1 VSTKALFIRKSME
14 QARTSRPA
22 SVLRYLVHSPS
33 GAIGLLIV
41 TGLAVMLLL
50 APVLAPYDYAEQD
63 ISNRL
68 QGPSA
73 SHLLG
78 TDHVGRD
85 LLSRVIFGSRV
96 AMGVALPAVLSSLS
110 VGLVFGLA
118 AGYLGGRVDALFLVL
133 MDATQAFP
141 AIFLALALMAVV
153 GPSLE
158 NVVFVIA
165 VTFTPGYWR
174 IVRAQVLSIRENPYI
189 EAERSLGA
197 SSTRVVFI
205 HILPNI
211 FAPLITLV
219 AMDLP
224 YAVTFEAGLSF
235 LGLGVQPPTP
245 SWGLILAQGFEW
257 IRSAPWMVLW
267 TGLILMLTT
276 LGFTLFG
283 EALRDVLDPRLA
295 GTRRI
300 V

>member
-1 VSTKALFIRKSME
+1 M
-14 QARTSRPA
+14 
-22 SVLRYLVHSPS
+22 
-33 GAIGLLIV
+33 LIV
-41 TGLAVMLLL
+41 IGLAVMLLF
-50 APVLAPYDYAEQD
+50 APILAPYDYAAQD
-63 ISNRL
+63 IKNRL

-96 AMGVALPAVLSSLS
+96 ALGVALPAVLSSLS
-110 VGLVFGLA
+110 AGLVLGLA

-133 MDATQAFP
+133 MDAIQAFP

-153 GPSLE
+153 GPSLQS
-158 NVVFVIA
+158 VVFVIA
-165 VTFTPGYWR
+165 VAFTPGYWR
-174 IVRAQVLSIRENPYI
+174 IVRAQVLAIRENPYI

-197 SSTRVVFI
+197 SSTRVIFV

-211 FAPLITLV
+211 LAPLITLL

-224 YAVTFEAGLSF
+224 SAVAFEAGLSF

-257 IRSAPWMVLW
+257 IRNAPWMVLW

>member
-1 VSTKALFIRKSME
+1 ME
-14 QARTSRPA
+14 QARSSRPA
-22 SVLRYLVHSPS
+22 AVLRQLAHNPS
-33 GAIGLLIV
+33 GLIGMLVVVGLL
-41 TGLAVMLLL
+41 TMLVF
-50 APVLAPYDYAEQD
+50 APLLAPYDYAQQD
-63 ISNRL
+63 IGSRL

-78 TDHVGRD
+78 TDHLGRD
-85 LLSRVIFGSRV
+85 LLSRIIFGSRV
-96 AMGVALPAVLSSLS
+96 ALGVAVPAVLASLS
-110 VGLVFGLA
+110 AGLVLGLV
-118 AGYLGGRVDALFLVL
+118 AGYLGGKVDALFLVL
-133 MDATQAFP
+133 MDAVQAFP
-141 AIFLALALMAVV
+141 AIFLALALLAVV
-153 GPSLE
+153 GPSLQS
-158 NVVFVIA
+158 VVFVIA
-165 VTFTPGYWR
+165 VAFTPGYWR
-174 IVRAQVLSIRENPYI
+174 IVRAQVLSVRENPYI

-197 SSTRVVFI
+197 SNTRVVFI

-211 FAPLITLV
+211 VAPLITML

-257 IRSAPWMVLW
+257 IRTSPWVVVW

-283 EALRDVLDPRLA
+283 EALRELLDPRLA

>member
-1 VSTKALFIRKSME
+1 VSTKALFVLEPME
-14 QARTSRPA
+14 QARVSRSA
-22 SVLRYLVHSPS
+22 SVLRHMVHSPS
-33 GAIGLLIV
+33 GAIGMLIV
-41 TGLAVMLLL
+41 IVLAVMLLF
-50 APVLAPYDYAEQD
+50 APILAPYDYAEQD

-68 QGPSA
+68 QGPTV

-78 TDHVGRD
+78 TDHLGRD
-85 LLSRVIFGSRV
+85 LLSRIVFGSRV
-96 AMGVALPAVLSSLS
+96 TMGVALPAVLSSLS
-110 VGLVFGLA
+110 AGLVLGLA
-118 AGYLGGRVDALFLVL
+118 AGYLGGRVDALCLVL
-133 MDATQAFP
+133 MDAIQAFP

-153 GPSLE
+153 GPSLQS
-158 NVVFVIA
+158 VVFVIA
-165 VTFTPGYWR
+165 VAFTPGYWR
-174 IVRAQVLSIRENPYI
+174 IVRAQVLSIRERPYI

-197 SSTRVVFI
+197 SSTRVVFV

-211 FAPLITLV
+211 LAPLITLL